1 MKRRKMNKINN
12 ILEKFW
18 LVVASISTV
27 FTIVIGI
34 IDSFKGI
41 TIFLMVCG
49 LAWGLY
55 FIRRGLRKRLEKIDK
70 SSSKQKK

>member
-1 MKRRKMNKINN
+1 MYKMNN

-18 LVVASISTV
+18 MVVATIATL

-34 IDSFKGI
+34 IDGFKEI
-41 TIFLMVCG
+41 LVFLIVCG

-55 FIRRGLRKRLEKIDK
+55 FIRRGLRKRLEKMDGT
-70 SSSKQKK
+70 SSIKKK

>member
-1 MKRRKMNKINN
+1 MNN

-55 FIRRGLRKRLEKIDK
+55 FIRSGLRKRLEKMNNA
-70 SSSKQKK
+70 SSTKKK

>member
-1 MKRRKMNKINN
+1 MKKRKMNKMNN

-55 FIRRGLRKRLEKIDK
+55 FIRRGLRKRLEKMDK
-70 SSSKQKK
+70 SPSKQKK

>member
-1 MKRRKMNKINN
+1 MNN

-18 LVVASISTV
+18 LVVATMATV

-34 IDSFKGI
+34 IDDFKGI
-41 TIFLMVCG
+41 SVFLMVCG

-55 FIRRGLRKRLEKIDK
+55 LIRRGLRKRLEKMDST
-70 SSSKQKK
+70 SSTKKK

>member
-1 MKRRKMNKINN
+1 MNN

-18 LVVASISTV
+18 LVVATMATV

-34 IDSFKGI
+34 IDNFKGI
-41 TIFLMVCG
+41 NVFLMVCG

-55 FIRRGLRKRLEKIDK
+55 FIRRGLRKRLEKMDNA
-70 SSSKQKK
+70 SSTKKK

>member
-1 MKRRKMNKINN
+1 MNN

-18 LVVASISTV
+18 MVVATIATL

-34 IDSFKGI
+34 IDGFKEI
-41 TIFLMVCG
+41 LVFLIVCG

-55 FIRRGLRKRLEKIDK
+55 FIRRGLRKRLEKMDGT
-70 SSSKQKK
+70 SSIKKK

>member
-1 MKRRKMNKINN
+1 MNN

-18 LVVASISTV
+18 LVVAAIGTV

-34 IDSFKGI
+34 IDNFKGVGV
-41 TIFLMVCG
+41 FLIVCG

-55 FIRRGLRKRLEKIDK
+55 FIRRGLRKRIEKIDNT
-70 SSSKQKK
+70 SSTKKK